1 MIPIGVCLEAVFT
14 DLPVEERLK
23 KIAAAGYQNV
33 EFWHPEGT
41 WNGSDIDFGMPK
53 DPASLK
59 QACEEHGIAIN
70 DFAFHAW
77 EGSIGGCPVRSED
90 HGRFFE
96 QIAKMCDFAKAV
108 GCSKGI
114 ILSGIV
120 DDSLSRDQ
128 MKENM
133 VAAFSKAA
141 DIAAESGI
149 TLLIEALNTHVDH
162 GGYYLD
168 TTAEAAEVARAV
180 GKPNI
185 KILFD
190 VYHMQIMH
198 GNLIATIEQ
207 NIDVIG
213 HFHAAGVPG
222 RAELFD
228 TEVNYPAIMK
238 KIGELEYDGC
248 FGLEY
253 FPQMADHT
261 ESLKK
266 IKQYLKS

>member
-1 MIPIGVCLEAVFT
+1 MVPISVCLETVFT
-14 DLPVEERLK
+14 DLPVEDRLA
-23 KIAAAGYQNV
+23 KIADAGFANV

-41 WNGSDIDFGMPK
+41 WNGSDVDFNMAK

-59 QACEEHGIAIN
+59 QACEKTGIKIN

-77 EGSIGGCPVRSED
+77 EGSIGCCPVKAGD
-90 HGRFFE
+90 HEKYFK
-96 QIAKMCDFAKAV
+96 QIRKMCDFAKAA
-108 GCSKGI
+108 GCDKGI
-114 ILSGIV
+114 ILSGTV

-133 VAAFSKAA
+133 IEAFSKAA

-149 TLLIEALNTHVDH
+149 TLLIEALNTLVDH

-168 TTAEAAEVARAV
+168 TTDEAVEVARKV
-180 GKPNI
+180 NKPNV

-198 GNLIATIEQ
+198 GNLIATIEKY
-207 NIDVIG
+207 IDVIG
-213 HFHAAGVPG
+213 HFHSAGVPG

-238 KIGELEYDGC
+238 KLDELKYDGC

-253 FPQMADHT
+253 FPKIADHT
-261 ESLKK
+261 ESLKR
-266 IKQYLKS
+266 IKQYLQS